1 MFLNVIPRKF
11 NEMQYLPSENDV
23 NNGKVKELSRRLK
36 GKSDSETL
44 NNILEWQENN
54 ISPWIERSN
63 IFIVVVLSIIFFPFF
78 ISMLLI
84 NIYGLE
90 IGLFTISILDLVILF
105 IIWLFLAYYNY
116 FKNSKFFDSV
126 KNTFMMTF
134 DTVRLRLST
143 EKILKYRKAVCR
155 DYAKLTASLLL
166 NLYPENK
173 IYFLLPTRHVA
184 TAIKIENKRYV
195 IDQKMP
201 ILDEKT
207 WLNRFNERKVKVYQI
222 KRDGRRLI
230 LKKSG
235 NVKLEKKERVKF
247 DPEFI
252 NISDLEKAME
262 NNKQA
267 FEYLLK
273 GYSNIDLPKNK
284 IINESLLRAIRNKIN
299 HEFCSNSSKLKA
311 IKLDRKGEDLLVK
324 ILINN

>member
-23 NNGKVKELSRRLK
+23 NNEKVKELSRRLK
-36 GKSDSETL
+36 GKSNSETL

-63 IFIVVVLSIIFFPFF
+63 IFIIVLSIIFFPFF

-84 NIYGLE
+84 NFYGVE
-90 IGLFTISILDLVILF
+90 IGLFTIYIFLVILF
-105 IIWLFLAYYNY
+105 IMWLFLAYDNY
-116 FKNSKFFDSV
+116 FKNSKFFDKV
-126 KNTFMMTF
+126 KNTFLMTF

-173 IYFLLPTRHVA
+173 IYFLLPPRHVA
-184 TAIKIENKRYV
+184 TAIEIENKRYV

-207 WLNRFNERKVKVYQI
+207 WLNRFNEKKVKVYQI

-235 NVKLEKKERVKF
+235 NVKLEKNERVKF

-252 NISDLEKAME
+252 NISDLEKAIE
-262 NNKQA
+262 NNQQT

-273 GYSNIDLPKNK
+273 GYSNINLPKNK